1 MMWCLCLLY
10 FFVSKAVS
18 VPPENAGLNV
28 SLPFTSPIMTLTPEC
43 YDENNL
49 GREHREPY
57 NEEDC
62 KTLTNQMMASRDER
76 IRPRPYSSLT
86 PFAPGY
92 RTLPYAW
99 YHMDCQFVLMK
110 VSPRGEITIHYSDFD
125 IAMLAARVRRKCD
138 NTDVPIGGFQPFI
151 GPNGEHLAVVVEK
164 SMGRRDRSSTSHDHG
179 RHPTLS
185 TSDQSLTNSSTLA
198 TRTSEPMRCLTSI
211 SRLRREEVVE
221 GCEKLANNLR
231 TSPRAM
237 GEITYSSGRRPHT
250 RQVPFTWTG
259 KGCKITL
266 RTTSKVAAHMERFS
280 ERQLGEQAGKIIK
293 HCLLERQGP
302 SIGGM
307 IKMLPEAPLTKSDFY
322 VRLETPQLG
331 GILRTVYN
339 VSTQQ
344 IAAA

>member
-1 MMWCLCLLY
+1 MPL
-10 FFVSKAVS
+10 
-18 VPPENAGLNV
+18 ENTGLNV

-43 YDENNL
+43 YDEINL

-62 KTLTNQMMASRDER
+62 KTLTNQMMASREQR
-76 IRPRPYSSLT
+76 LRPRAYSSLT

-99 YHMDCQFVLMK
+99 YHMDCEFVLMK
-110 VSPRGEITIHYSDFD
+110 SSPRGGITVHYSDFD
-125 IAMLAARVRRKCD
+125 IAMLAARVRRKCG

-151 GPNGEHLAVVVEK
+151 GPNGEHLAVIVEK
-164 SMGRRDRSSTSHDHG
+164 NVERQDRSSTSHDHE

-185 TSDQSLTNSSTLA
+185 SSDQPLIDSTNLA
-198 TRTSEPMRCLTSI
+198 ISASEPMRCLTSI

-231 TSPRAM
+231 TSPRAL
-237 GEITYSSGRRPHT
+237 GEITYSSARRPHT

-259 KGCKITL
+259 KGCRITL
-266 RTTSKVAAHMERFS
+266 RTSSKVAAYMERFS
-280 ERQLGEQAGKIIK
+280 ERQVGEQAGKIIK

-302 SIGGM
+302 SLGGM
-307 IKMLPEAPLTKSDFY
+307 IKMLPEAPLTNSEFFI
-322 VRLETPQLG
+322 RLETPPLG
-331 GILRTVYN
+331 GILGPVYN

-344 IAAA
+344 IVAAQ